1 MWYTLKVAQ
10 DEKKRE
16 NKKSQKTF
24 KKVLTSLTKC
34 DMIVKLLFERTAQQ
48 IGTLK
53 IEQCKETNLNKPL
66 DSKLIEIWVKKKR
79 TQAKSIK

>member
-10 DEKKRE
+10 DGKKRE

-48 IGTLK
+48 LEPWK
-53 IEQCKETNLNKPL
+53 LNNVRSNEL
-66 DSKLIEIWVKKKR
+66 KR
-79 TQAKSIK
+79 TLRFQAHRNMGEDNEKLKQRV